1 MERVRGTL
9 RAPSSRRLPLTPT
22 LSPQRGPRDASVAGA
37 PTGRGSAPSSLHATI
52 SNQEEK
58 ANAPDARTDRTRLSP
73 HVGSRADRRGK
84 ARRRAQDRARDHRQ
98 PRALRGGRSG
108 DRRAVVHDRPHSRA
122 RVGHG
127 FFDPSAQR
135 RQPQGAHPSRSR
147 RPPHARQSAVSL
159 GHERDRR
166 AHHGAARAA
175 EGQGLVG
182 RAHPLRDGWGYLK
195 RGNSPYLWSWTSEY
209 HGGKYVR
216 DGVYDANHWDA
227 QAGCVALLKA
237 LAALE

>member
-1 MERVRGTL
+1 
-9 RAPSSRRLPLTPT
+9 RA
-22 LSPQRGPRDASVAGA
+22 
-37 PTGRGSAPSSLHATI
+37 
-52 SNQEEK
+52 
-58 ANAPDARTDRTRLSP
+58 RLSP

-98 PRALRGGRSG
+98 PGALRGGRAG
-108 DRRAVVHDRPHSRA
+108 DRRAVVHDRSHPRA

-127 FFDPSAQR
+127 FFDPSPQR

-147 RPPHARQSAVSL
+147 RRRPRRGNPPFQWDASAIDAL
-159 GHERDRR
+159 TMAPHELQKVKAWSVERILY
-166 AHHGAARAA
+166 
-175 EGQGLVG
+175 EIEKYN
-182 RAHPLRDGWGYLK
+182 GWGYLK

-216 DGVYDANHWDA
+216 DGVYDPSHWDE

-237 LAALE
+237 LAALEPAVPARLLPREAAPPAQGHDGATH